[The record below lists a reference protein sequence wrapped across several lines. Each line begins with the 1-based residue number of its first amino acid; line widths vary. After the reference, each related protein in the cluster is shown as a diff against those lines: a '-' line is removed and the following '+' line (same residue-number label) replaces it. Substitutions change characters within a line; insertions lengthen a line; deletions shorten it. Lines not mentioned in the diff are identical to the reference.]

1 MTNLICNSF
10 DEQYKRIQTFRNH
23 YLNMIRI
30 LLKNKSNLNLKQIM
44 TYNEIELNTN
54 QLMNSITEFI
64 KDIKNIKNTKE
75 NKKLNLNDNFN
86 NEDLKMI
93 HTLSYFLPFMLLYY
107 NTLNLNTS
115 DNNNNH
121 QYNDSNNDSNN
132 DCSNITNNTTLE
144 IPLD

>member
-64 KDIKNIKNTKE
+64 KDIKNTKE
-75 NKKLNLNDNFN
+75 NKKLNLNNNLN
-86 NEDLKMI
+86 NEDIKII

-132 DCSNITNNTTLE
+132 ITNNTTLE

>member
-44 TYNEIELNTN
+44 TYNEIELNIN

-64 KDIKNIKNTKE
+64 KDIKNIKE
-75 NKKLNLNDNFN
+75 NKKLNNNFNNNFN
-86 NEDLKMI
+86 NEDIKMI

-115 DNNNNH
+115 NIDN
-121 QYNDSNNDSNN
+121 YSNDYSNDYM
-132 DCSNITNNTTLE
+132 NITNNSTLE